1 VALTSGYGAKTL
13 GIEKLTDKEEK
24 QAKIVE
30 MFDSIADTYDLANR
44 VLSMGIDIQWRKKGC
59 NKAFEILNKKTL
71 DQITDVATGT
81 GDLLIYWREEAEKSG
96 IEIGRF
102 VGVDPSVGMLE
113 VARKKVDFAQF
124 IEGKAQALPI
134 ADESSDIISISY
146 GIRNVVD
153 RVEALQEFHRA
164 LKPGGII
171 VILEFT
177 KQERRGPIDKIV
189 DFGMKQVLPRI
200 GGLIS
205 KNYEAYKYLPD
216 SIEEFL
222 TTEMLSQEL
231 EEAGFEMKYAK
242 SFSMGIST
250 LLVAQKK

>member
-1 VALTSGYGAKTL
+1 L
-13 GIEKLTDKEEK
+13 GIEKLSDKDEK
-24 QAKIVE
+24 QEKIVT
-30 MFDSIADTYDLANR
+30 MFDDIASTYDKANR

-59 NKAFEILNKKTL
+59 DKAFEILGKKEL
-71 DQITDVATGT
+71 GQITDVATGT
-81 GDLLIYWREEAEKSG
+81 GDLLIYWKEQAQKNAISIEKYVG
-96 IEIGRF
+96 I
-102 VGVDPSVGMLE
+102 DPSVGMLE
-113 VARKKVDFAQF
+113 VARGKVDFAEF

-134 ADESSDIISISY
+134 GDESTDVISISY

-153 RVEALQEFHRA
+153 RVEALQEFNRA
-164 LKPGGII
+164 LKPKGLV

-177 KQERRGPIDKIV
+177 KQERSGIIDKIV
-189 DFGMKQVLPRI
+189 DFGMKNVLPRV
-200 GGLIS
+200 GGFIS

-222 TTEMLSQEL
+222 TTEMLAKEL
-231 EEAGFEMKYAK
+231 EEAGFEMKYTK

>member
-1 VALTSGYGAKTL
+1 V
-13 GIEKLTDKEEK
+13 GIEKLSDKEEK

-30 MFDSIADTYDLANR
+30 MFDNIADTYDLANR

-59 NKAFEILNKKTL
+59 DKAFEILGKPEL
-71 DQITDVATGT
+71 AQVTDVATGT
-81 GDLLIYWREEAEKSG
+81 GDLLIYWREQAQKNGVTIDRYVG
-96 IEIGRF
+96 I
-102 VGVDPSVGMLE
+102 DPSVGMLE
-113 VARKKVDFAQF
+113 VAKKKVDFAEF
-124 IEGKAQALPI
+124 IEGKAQVLPI
-134 ADESSDIISISY
+134 ENESSDVISISY

-164 LKPGGII
+164 LKPDGIV

-177 KQERRGPIDKIV
+177 KQERNGILDNVV
-189 DFGMKQVLPRI
+189 DFGMKNVLPRI

-231 EEAGFEMKYAK
+231 EEAGFEIKYTK

-250 LLVAQKK
+250 LLVAQKRVKN

>member
-1 VALTSGYGAKTL
+1 M
-13 GIEKLTDKEEK
+13 GIEKLTNKEEK
-24 QAKIVE
+24 QQKIVE
-30 MFDSIADTYDLANR
+30 MFDDIASTYDLANR

-59 NKAFEILNKKTL
+59 DKAFEILGKDKLT
-71 DQITDVATGT
+71 QITDVATGT
-81 GDLLIYWREEAEKSG
+81 GDLLIYWKEQAAKNGVEIEKYVG
-96 IEIGRF
+96 I
-102 VGVDPSVGMLE
+102 DPSVGMLE
-113 VARKKVDFAQF
+113 VARKKVDFATF
-124 IEGKAQALPI
+124 IEGKAQELPI
-134 ADESSDIISISY
+134 EDESTDVISISY

-164 LKPGGII
+164 LKPDGIV

-177 KQERRGPIDKIV
+177 KQERRGVLDKVV
-189 DFGMKQVLPRI
+189 DFGMKNVLPRI

-222 TTEMLSQEL
+222 TTKMLSDEL
-231 EEAGFEMKYAK
+231 ESVGFEMKYTK

>member
-1 VALTSGYGAKTL
+1 M
-13 GIEKLTDKEEK
+13 GIEKLTDKQEK
-24 QAKIVE
+24 QEKIVH
-30 MFDSIADTYDLANR
+30 MFDDIASTYDTANR

-59 NKAFEILNKKTL
+59 DKAFDILGKKEL
-71 DQITDVATGT
+71 GQITDVATGT
-81 GDLLIYWREEAEKSG
+81 GDLLIYWKEQASKNAVTIEKYVG
-96 IEIGRF
+96 I
-102 VGVDPSVGMLE
+102 DPSVGMLE
-113 VARKKVDFAQF
+113 VARGKVDFAEF

-134 ADESSDIISISY
+134 DDESTDVISISY

-153 RVEALQEFHRA
+153 RVEALQEFNRA
-164 LKPGGII
+164 LKPGGLV

-177 KQERRGPIDKIV
+177 KQERRGLVDKVV
-189 DFGMKQVLPRI
+189 DFGMKNILPRV

-222 TTEMLSQEL
+222 TTEMLSKEL
-231 EEAGFEMKYAK
+231 EDAGFEMKYTK

>member
-1 VALTSGYGAKTL
+1 L
-13 GIEKLTDKEEK
+13 GIEKLTDKQEK
-24 QAKIVE
+24 QEKIVH
-30 MFDSIADTYDLANR
+30 MFDDIASTYDKANR

-59 NKAFEILNKKTL
+59 DKAFEILGKKEL
-71 DQITDVATGT
+71 GQITDVATGT
-81 GDLLIYWREEAEKSG
+81 GDLLIYWKEQAQKNAVNIDKYVG
-96 IEIGRF
+96 I
-102 VGVDPSVGMLE
+102 DPSVGMLE
-113 VARKKVDFAQF
+113 VARGKVDFAEF

-134 ADESSDIISISY
+134 ADESSDVISISY

-153 RVEALQEFHRA
+153 RVEALQEFNRA
-164 LKPGGII
+164 LKPNGLV

-177 KQERRGPIDKIV
+177 KQERSDMIDKIV
-189 DFGMKQVLPRI
+189 DFGMKNVLPRV
-200 GGLIS
+200 GGFIS

-222 TTEMLSQEL
+222 TTEMLSKEL
-231 EEAGFEMKYAK
+231 EEAGFEMKYTK